1 MTDVSTD
8 ADRTFVERMALP
20 VGRKQRVLVA
30 VAADSQAE
38 RVIRAGKRMADLLA
52 APWTLVFVE
61 TPELLRRP
69 SDSRNRW
76 AGLQRLAGS
85 LGAHAVTLD
94 GLSVVDALLE
104 YARTSEATHLVIGA
118 PRRRGLIAWLRRS
131 TPSRLVSRA
140 QELVVITVGSTHEER
155 SEEQLVDAPP
165 ERAPIQWAR
174 YGWALAISALTT
186 AITYAMDP
194 YFAVPNLLM
203 TYLLSS
209 TLVGIRFGRGPAV
222 LASVANVVSFAVFF
236 VPPRYTLSIA
246 DAQYVVTFIV
256 MLIVAVTM
264 ANLMTSVRRQI
275 RATGA
280 RERRTALL
288 YAMSRDLSATR
299 GVANMAR
306 VAVRH
311 IAEVFDCA
319 AVVLLPDAA
328 GKLVYPRAAPIEGSF
343 QNADLGLAQWAF
355 EQRRRGGLGSE
366 HRAGAP
372 AMYLPLTHDQQRFG
386 VLAVRPHNRRRLL
399 VPEQTRLLEAF
410 AEQLSLAVERAG
422 LSAAAE
428 AGRVAAET
436 ESLRNTLL
444 ASISHDLRTPLAAI
458 AGAGSTLAERGRDLD
473 DDIRT
478 SLARSIE
485 AKAVEMSEIVSN
497 VLDLM
502 RFESGQIVLGRD
514 THALDDLI
522 GSALGRVEERLR
534 SHPVRIDL
542 PNELPVL
549 HVDGTLIVQ
558 ALVNIFDNAAKYT
571 PAGAVVHVRAR
582 HADNQLLVQIE
593 DEGPGFPMPDPEPL
607 FEKFRRGQGEGAV
620 AGAGLGLAICRV
632 IIEAHGGEI
641 RATNRP
647 GGGARVEFSLPAAA
661 GAP

>member
-1 MTDVSTD
+1 MSTD

-20 VGRKQRVLVA
+20 VARKQRVLVA
-30 VAADSQAE
+30 VGADPQAE
-38 RVIRAGKRMADLLA
+38 RVMRAGKRMADMLA

-61 TPELLRRP
+61 TPDLLRRP

-104 YARTSEATHLVIGA
+104 YARTSEATHIVIGA
-118 PRRRGLIAWLRRS
+118 PTRHGLVAWLRPS
-131 TPSRLVSRA
+131 TPSRLVPRA
-140 QELVVITVGSTHEER
+140 HGFVVITVGAEHEEG
-155 SEEQLVDAPP
+155 SEEQLIDAAP
-165 ERAPIQWAR
+165 EPAPIQWAR

-194 YFAVPNLLM
+194 FFAVPNLLM

-222 LASVANVVSFAVFF
+222 LASIANVVSFAIFF
-236 VPPRYTLSIA
+236 VPPRFTLSMA
-246 DAQYVVTFIV
+246 DAQYLVTFIV

-275 RATGA
+275 RATGE

-288 YAMSRDLSATR
+288 YAMTRDLSATR
-299 GVANMAR
+299 GVANMSR

-311 IAEVFDCA
+311 IAEIFDCQ

-328 GKLVYPRAAPIEGSF
+328 GRLRHPNDVPIEGSF
-343 QNADLGLAQWAF
+343 KSADLAVAHWVF
-355 EQRRRGGLGSE
+355 EQGR
-366 HRAGAP
+366 RAGLTSSDMPGTSAI
-372 AMYLPLTHDQQRFG
+372 YVPLAHDQQRFG
-386 VLAVRPHNRRRLL
+386 VLAVLPQNRRRLQA
-399 VPEQTRLLEAF
+399 PEQMRLLEAF
-410 AEQLSLAVERAG
+410 AEQLGLAVERAG

-458 AGAGSTLAERGRDLD
+458 AGASSTLAERGRDLD
-473 DDIRT
+473 DDTRT

-502 RFESGQIVLGRD
+502 RFQSGQIELGRD
-514 THALDDLI
+514 AHALDDLI

-558 ALVNIFDNAAKYT
+558 ALANIFDNAAKYT
-571 PAGAVVHVRAR
+571 PAGAVVHIRAR
-582 HADNQLLVQIE
+582 LADDRMMVEIE
-593 DEGPGFPMPDPEPL
+593 DEGPGFPIPDPEAL

-620 AGAGLGLAICRV
+620 AGAGLGLAICRA

-641 RATNRP
+641 RAAGRL
-647 GGGARVEFSLPAAA
+647 GGGARVEFFLPATV
-661 GAP
+661 GAS